1 MRFLLLVSIF
11 GLFILNL
18 NASSEVKKQWLE
30 NKPRSYAKDF
40 YIWRYLKQDINASEA
55 IWALGQ
61 ARYVNNKLLR
71 RYANKL
77 KHQDTNKVLKCMRLK
92 ALSFVKRDAEC
103 IEVGLT
109 SFKATKLKKNQLNK
123 IIQTVKEPF
132 PNSARRF
139 EIINSN
145 TPFKLLVKSS
155 TKVFYET
162 FNETGGVFRVN
173 NFNHPLPKSYIKELR
188 KEKKHFEQTIRLIVT
203 NPKLTK
209 IQESLL
215 TLNPNGLSHKSQF
228 FLSINAIQHKKK
240 KLALNYLKHSFKS
253 AYFKFDQDKV
263 RFWQY
268 KLTNKKVYL
277 DELANSWDINMY
289 SMIAKE
295 QKNIIP
301 KNIKYASIPNKQT
314 ITTESYDVTDPFS
327 WIRVLRNIKKLD
339 DTKVENYKNIFTT
352 KETQGHLSFIL
363 ERYER
368 YRNSYFALPY
378 QDLLK
383 DYTIHRQALI
393 NAIARQES
401 RFIPT
406 SISTA
411 YALGVMQIMP
421 FLSKALAKELKEP
434 YDIDKQ
440 LTPSTN
446 LRYANKHLNYLER
459 KLSNV
464 LFVAYAYNGGI
475 GFTKRIL
482 RTGLFKKRE
491 YEPYLSMELVPY
503 DESKRYAKK
512 VILNYMV
519 YFNHLSK
526 KEKTSMLTL
535 MEKIKSPH
543 QK

>member
-1 MRFLLLVSIF
+1 MKFLLLVSIL
-11 GLFILNL
+11 GLFVLNL
-18 NASSEVKKQWLE
+18 NGSNEVKKQWLK
-30 NKPRSYAKDF
+30 NKPRSFAKDF
-40 YIWRYLKQDINASEA
+40 YIWRYLNQNIKPSEA

-77 KHQDTNKVLKCMRLK
+77 KHKETSKVLQCMRYK
-92 ALSFVKRDAEC
+92 ANKFTSQNADC

-109 SFKATKLKKNQLNK
+109 SFKATKLNKTQLDK
-123 IIQTVKEPF
+123 IILKVKDIYPT
-132 PNSARRF
+132 SARRF
-139 EIINSN
+139 EIINSK
-145 TPFKLLVKSS
+145 TPFTLLINSS
-155 TKVFYET
+155 TKVFYDT
-162 FNETGGVFRVN
+162 FNETGGVFRKN
-173 NFNHPLPKSYIKELR
+173 NFNHHLPKSYIKELR
-188 KEKKHFEQTIRLIVT
+188 KDKKNFAQTIKLIVT
-203 NPKLTK
+203 NPNLNI

-215 TLNPNGLSHKSQF
+215 TLNTKGLSHKSIF
-228 FLSINAIQHKKK
+228 FLAINAIKHKKENIALK
-240 KLALNYLKHSFKS
+240 YLDLAYKS

-268 KLTNKKVYL
+268 KLTQNKQYL
-277 DELANSWDINMY
+277 DKLVNSWDINLY
-289 SMIAKE
+289 SMIGKE

-301 KNIKYASIPNKQT
+301 TNIKYFANPSK
-314 ITTESYDVTDPFS
+314 ITKTTSYNTKDPFS
-327 WIRVLRNIKKLD
+327 WIRVLRDIKKLD
-339 DTKVENYKNIFTT
+339 EQKVNKYKNIFTT
-352 KETQGHLSFIL
+352 KQTQGHLSFIS

-378 QDLLK
+378 QEYLK
-383 DYTIHRQALI
+383 DYSIHRQALI

-401 RFIPT
+401 RFIPS
-406 SISTA
+406 SISPS

-421 FLSKALAKELKEP
+421 FLSKALSKELKEP

-440 LTPSTN
+440 LDPSTN
-446 LRYANKHLNYLER
+446 LRYSNKHLDFLEKR
-459 KLSNV
+459 LDNV

-482 RTGLFKKRE
+482 RQGLFKKGK

-512 VILNYMV
+512 VILNYII
-519 YFNHLSK
+519 YFNHLSS
-526 KEKTSMLTL
+526 KEKSSMSTL
-535 MEKIKSPH
+535 IQKIKLPH